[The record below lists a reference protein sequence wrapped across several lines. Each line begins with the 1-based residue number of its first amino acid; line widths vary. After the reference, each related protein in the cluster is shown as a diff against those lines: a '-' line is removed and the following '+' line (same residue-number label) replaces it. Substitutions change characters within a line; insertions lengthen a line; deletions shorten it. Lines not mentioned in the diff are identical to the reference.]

1 MYIFIFVDKMN
12 IGVLTIRELLKL
24 KNIPL
29 SLIFSY

>member
-12 IGVLTIRELLKL
+12 IGILTIRELLKL

-29 SLIFSY
+29 SLIFS